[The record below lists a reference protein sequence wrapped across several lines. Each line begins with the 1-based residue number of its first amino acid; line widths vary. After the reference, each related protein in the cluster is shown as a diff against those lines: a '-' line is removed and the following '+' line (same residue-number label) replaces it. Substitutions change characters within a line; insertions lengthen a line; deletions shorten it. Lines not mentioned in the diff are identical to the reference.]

1 MRPFLLLLCVT
12 MFITASRAVTVSKQV
27 ETPICASAD
36 LELALTPT
44 VAYNTAFQWSKH
56 ADLHRWQFKSKV
68 VNATA
73 IPCVQ
78 YSYDTHIKLPSVF
91 ASYIGSLMREIH
103 IDKDVCY
110 VDSMYVEKVRVWDV
124 AIISGLELTSHSSII
139 SNTDLTKGMQAVLV
153 SNLTLSYQIPW
164 YVKFMSNIASHH
176 LMKSFEEKF
185 QVLAS
190 NVCSE

>member
-12 MFITASRAVTVSKQV
+12 MFITASQAVTVSKRV

-103 IDKDVCY
+103 IDKDVCV
-110 VDSMYVEKVRVWDV
+110 VDSVYVEKVRVRDV
-124 AIISGLELTSHSSII
+124 AIISGLEVMSHSTIGVNAMLK
-139 SNTDLTKGMQAVLV
+139 SNVTLT
-153 SNLTLSYQIPW
+153 YHIPW
-164 YVKFMSNIASHH
+164 YVKFMSSIASHH
-176 LMKSFEEKF
+176 LIKSFEEKF
-185 QVLAS
+185 HVLAI
-190 NVCSE
+190 NICAE

>member
-1 MRPFLLLLCVT
+1 MRPFVLLLLISTCINAT
-12 MFITASRAVTVSKQV
+12 QAVTVSKQV
-27 ETPICASAD
+27 ETSICANAD

-56 ADLHRWQFKSKV
+56 ADLHKWQFNSKV

-91 ASYIGSLMREIH
+91 ASYIGALMREIH

-110 VDSMYVEKVRVWDV
+110 VDSMYVEKVRVRDV
-124 AIISGLELTSHSSII
+124 AIISGLEIMSHSTTCHETPDQVEPVDCRDFSATAAWLTSTHPGTGDSQHSIEQ
-139 SNTDLTKGMQAVLV
+139 N
-153 SNLTLSYQIPW
+153 
-164 YVKFMSNIASHH
+164 
-176 LMKSFEEKF
+176 
-185 QVLAS
+185 
-190 NVCSE
+190 

>member
-12 MFITASRAVTVSKQV
+12 MFITASQAVTVSKRV

-124 AIISGLELTSHSSII
+124 AIISGLEVMSHSTIGVNAMLKERWLK
-139 SNTDLTKGMQAVLV
+139 SNVTLT
-153 SNLTLSYQIPW
+153 YHIPW
-164 YVKFMSNIASHH
+164 YVKFMSSIASHH
-176 LMKSFEEKF
+176 LIKSFEEKF
-185 QVLAS
+185 HVLAI
-190 NVCSE
+190 NICAE